1 MPDPQPVSLEIVA
14 ADACSEIFLI
24 DGNFKLVK
32 KGIGRETV
40 SVPPGIYKIKN
51 RSGQATVERM
61 IVVREGMDPVR
72 LDPVPLNSAMPL
84 LVSTRTHEPHQ
95 EVARHAAD
103 APGLTLGSGSAIVL
117 VARQW
122 TAPAPDGAAETVA
135 NPARGLS
142 LHDMAGRL
150 LADVEKL
157 TLTQVK
163 GTFDPCVSLDVALDP
178 GPYRLS
184 LLYANGRRVEQTLI
198 ASAGWQTQV
207 YLLVDNNADKNAARV
222 DLINGAITLRKPGDP
237 FAPDDPRLREEEIF
251 RGALRDS
258 RKVLSDEIRS
268 RIVSP
273 SASPMQA
280 LLGAHLLIREM
291 KAGKEESSAP
301 EDAASASDNLGALR
315 AIVANLRASLGRHPD
330 VEAIASFAGIPDPS
344 FVFEVPPM
352 LRAGWPLLL
361 DASVQRPASV
371 PDDSLSAGVGERIWG
386 EGPWLLWLAMGADDK
401 VDRAAL
407 WQASAQELLTSL
419 RAKVVDTAAEM
430 AARALPPG
438 TAASTGTLSALR
450 KVKSIFTRRVRT
462 PFPAVLAAAP
472 EAVREVVL
480 EAVEPQAPP
489 DLRASGAALTD
500 QQRKDLV
507 KRLGV
512 PLSRIDAWLRKS
524 EK

>member
-1 MPDPQPVSLEIVA
+1 MPDPQPVKLEIVA
-14 ADACSEIFLI
+14 ADAGSEIFLI
-24 DGNFKLVK
+24 DGSFRLVQ
-32 KGIGRETV
+32 KGIGRLTV
-40 SVPPGIYKIKN
+40 AVPPGIYKIKN

-61 IVVREGMDPVR
+61 IVVREGMDTVR

-84 LVSTRTHEPHQ
+84 LISTKTHEYHQ
-95 EVARHAAD
+95 ELARHAAD
-103 APGLTLGSGSAIVL
+103 APGLSLGSGSAIIL

-122 TAPAPDGAAETVA
+122 TAPAPDNAVETVA

-150 LADVEKL
+150 LADVEAH
-157 TLTQVK
+157 TQVQ
-163 GTFDPCVSLDVALDP
+163 GTFDPCVALDVALDP

-207 YLLVDNNADKNAARV
+207 YLLVDNNPDKTAARA
-222 DLINGAITLRKPGDP
+222 DLIDGAITLCKPGDP
-237 FAPDDPRLREEEIF
+237 FSPDDPRLREEEIL

-258 RKVLSDEIRS
+258 RKVLSDEIRA

-280 LLGAHLLIREM
+280 LLGAYLLIREM
-291 KAGKEESSAP
+291 KEEMKEEKEKPGAP
-301 EDAASASDNLGALR
+301 ENQAPPNDDLGALR
-315 AIVANLRASLGRHPD
+315 AIVANLRQSLGRHPD
-330 VEAIASFAGIPDPS
+330 VEAIASFAGLPDPS
-344 FVFEVPPM
+344 FVFEMPPM
-352 LRAGWPLLL
+352 FRAGWPLLL
-361 DASVQRPASV
+361 EASVQRPASV
-371 PDDSLSAGVGERIWG
+371 PGDSVSAGVAERIWG

-407 WQASAQELLTSL
+407 WQAKGEEILTSL
-419 RAKVVDTAAEM
+419 SAMPPVG
-430 AARALPPG
+430 ALTSAG
-438 TAASTGTLSALR
+438 AMSALR
-450 KVKSIFTRRVRT
+450 KVTSIFTRRART

-480 EAVEPQAPP
+480 EAAEPPAPP
-489 DLRASGAALTD
+489 DLRALGAALTD
-500 QQRKDLV
+500 QQREDLV

-512 PLSRIDAWLRKS
+512 PLSRIDAWLQKS
-524 EK
+524 GK

>member
-1 MPDPQPVSLEIVA
+1 
-14 ADACSEIFLI
+14 
-24 DGNFKLVK
+24 
-32 KGIGRETV
+32 
-40 SVPPGIYKIKN
+40 
-51 RSGQATVERM
+51 
-61 IVVREGMDPVR
+61 
-72 LDPVPLNSAMPL
+72 
-84 LVSTRTHEPHQ
+84 
-95 EVARHAAD
+95 
-103 APGLTLGSGSAIVL
+103 
-117 VARQW
+117 
-122 TAPAPDGAAETVA
+122 
-135 NPARGLS
+135 
-142 LHDMAGRL
+142 
-150 LADVEKL
+150 
-157 TLTQVK
+157 
-163 GTFDPCVSLDVALDP
+163 
-178 GPYRLS
+178 
-184 LLYANGRRVEQTLI
+184 
-198 ASAGWQTQV
+198 
-207 YLLVDNNADKNAARV
+207 
-222 DLINGAITLRKPGDP
+222 
-237 FAPDDPRLREEEIF
+237 
-251 RGALRDS
+251 
-258 RKVLSDEIRS
+258 
-268 RIVSP
+268 
-273 SASPMQA
+273 
-280 LLGAHLLIREM
+280 
-291 KAGKEESSAP
+291 
-301 EDAASASDNLGALR
+301 
-315 AIVANLRASLGRHPD
+315 
-330 VEAIASFAGIPDPS
+330 
-344 FVFEVPPM
+344 M